1 MNAAARP
8 VVIMAGGTGG
18 HVFPGLAVAAVLRE
32 RGLPVVWL
40 GTREGLEARLV
51 PEAGLPM
58 EYLEIRGLRG
68 KGSLGWLLAPARLGR
83 AVWQAAGVLRRHR
96 PRAVLGLGGY
106 AAGPGG
112 IAAWLLR
119 RPLVLHEQNAVAG
132 LTNRSL
138 SRFARRV
145 LCGFPADFPGGVLA
159 RVVGNPVRDA
169 ILQIPPPQERYANRE
184 GPLRLLVIGGSL
196 GAQVLN
202 ERVPAAV
209 ARLPSDRRP
218 VIRHQAGERTLEV
231 AERAYLKAGVEADVT
246 AFVHDMAEAY
256 GWADLVISRAGAL
269 TVSELAAAGV
279 AACLVPLPHAV
290 DDHQTAN
297 ARFLSD
303 RQAAVL
309 LPQAELTPRR
319 LAGLLEE
326 FDQRRDRLL
335 AMAERAR
342 ELARPRA
349 AEDVADSCLEVA

>member
-8 VVIMAGGTGG
+8 VMIMAGGTGG
-18 HVFPGLAVAAVLRE
+18 HVFPGLAVASVLRE

-40 GTREGLEARLV
+40 GTRDGLESRLV

-58 EYLEIRGLRG
+58 EFLEIQGLRG
-68 KGSLGWLLAPARLGR
+68 KGLTGWLLAPVRLTR
-83 AVWQAAGVLRRHR
+83 AVWQAIGVLRRHR
-96 PRAVLGLGGY
+96 PRAVLGMGGY

-132 LTNRSL
+132 MTNRVL

-145 LCGFPADFPGGVLA
+145 LCGFPTDFPGNVLA
-159 RVVGNPVRDA
+159 RVVGNPVREA
-169 ILQIPPPQERYANRE
+169 IHDLQEPEVRYAGRS
-184 GPLRLLVIGGSL
+184 GRLRLLVVGGSL

-209 ARLPSDRRP
+209 AMLPEEQRP
-218 VIRHQAGERTLEV
+218 EIRHQAGERTLQI
-231 AERAYLKAGVEADVT
+231 AEDHYRRAGVEAEIT
-246 AFVHDMAEAY
+246 PFIGDMAEAY
-256 GWADLVISRAGAL
+256 AWADLVVCRAGAL
-269 TVSELAAAGV
+269 TVSELAAVGV
-279 AACLVPLPHAV
+279 AACLVPLPQAV

-309 LPQAELTPRR
+309 LPQGELSPRR
-319 LAGLLEE
+319 LAGLLE
-326 FDQRRDRLL
+326 DYTTHRDSLRL
-335 AMAERAR
+335 MAERAR
-342 ELARPRA
+342 ELASPRA